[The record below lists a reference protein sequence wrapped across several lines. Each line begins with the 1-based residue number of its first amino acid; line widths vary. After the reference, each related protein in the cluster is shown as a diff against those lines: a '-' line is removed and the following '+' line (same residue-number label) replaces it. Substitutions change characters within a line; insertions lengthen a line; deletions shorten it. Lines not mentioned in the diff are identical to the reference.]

1 MIMVMMIMMIMIMMI
16 MIMMIMIVMMML
28 MLMMVREGGFP
39 DWAAPESRCNLP
51 SSLSLLS
58 LQTLAVAVC
67 WS

>member
-1 MIMVMMIMMIMIMMI
+1 MIMMMMIMTMMI
-16 MIMMIMIVMMML
+16 MTIMMIMIVMMML
-28 MLMMVREGGFP
+28 MVMMVREGGFP